1 MSPKLI
7 TCEEEL
13 ANPYCHCPRC
23 SDYFNTLV
31 HPLND
36 PKEGQGDVWGD
47 VLRHMPESPFKD
59 VCRARRKMGIA
70 KYGQPLQ
77 YGDGRDPIVDLFQE
91 LLDAIV
97 YAKKA
102 SSVKELNLGYYVD
115 LLYLAKKIFTDHIQ
129 NKESVS

>member
-1 MSPKLI
+1 MNKKLI
-7 TCEEEL
+7 SCEETL
-13 ANPYCHCPRC
+13 ANPHCHCPRC
-23 SDYFNTLV
+23 ADYFNTLV
-31 HPLND
+31 HPLQD
-36 PKEGQGDVWGD
+36 PKEGQGDVWAD
-47 VLRHMPESPFKD
+47 VLKHMPESPFKD

-102 SSVKELNLGYYVD
+102 ASENKIHSDYFFAVCILTEELFNLYIKNSSTK
-115 LLYLAKKIFTDHIQ
+115 
-129 NKESVS
+129 